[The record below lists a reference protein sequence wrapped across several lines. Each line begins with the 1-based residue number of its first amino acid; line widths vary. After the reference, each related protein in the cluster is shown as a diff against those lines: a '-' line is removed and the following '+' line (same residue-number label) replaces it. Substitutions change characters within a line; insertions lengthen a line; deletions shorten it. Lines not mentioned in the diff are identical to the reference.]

1 MYNIFIMF
9 NRKDAKLR
17 AKESLKKHYAVFVIA
32 CLLAAFIGSNYT
44 STLTGAQTKTTEEIV
59 VENLAGNASTNVGEI
74 STDEVL
80 TLLFKG
86 EEEKAIEAS
95 ETIDENQEEIK
106 IGGLS
111 LGAGKG
117 VLSSLINRVNSGK
130 VLITI
135 FQTIQSVIKSKNV
148 AVDIFIVLAAL
159 VYLAITIFIKDS
171 YKVAYRRIFLE
182 GYAYEHVKT
191 SRFMFLFRV
200 NRYLKATFTVFLT
213 GLYELLWDL
222 TIIGGVIKHYSYY
235 MVPYI
240 VAENPDI
247 KARDAINLSRKMM
260 DGHKWEC
267 FVLELT
273 FIGWE
278 VLGACTFGITQ
289 IFYSNPYQEATF
301 TNYYVYLRNLAYE
314 NKIEHVELLNDKY
327 LYEKA
332 SEELIKETYGDV
344 VEIMNDDIHIEDYK
358 HTGARGFFEDNF
370 GVIAKYDEEEDK
382 FNTAI
387 EQEVKIDEYK
397 HVLALESYPGRLFP
411 IAEDQKNPRLENV
424 HYLRHYSIWSIV
436 ALFFI
441 FAFIGWSWEVMLHL
455 VNDGVFVN
463 RGVNH
468 GPWLPIYGSG
478 GALILLVLY
487 RLRNKPIV
495 HMLATIVLCG
505 IVEYSTSWVLELT
518 KDTKWW
524 DYSGYFLNLN
534 GRICAEG
541 LLVFALGGT
550 AIVYTLAPIID
561 NQLRKANQKVLKI
574 ICIILLVIFTADA
587 IYSLKYPNVGK
598 GITDYD
604 EKIEVVIED
613 SRYNL

>member
-1 MYNIFIMF
+1 MF

-17 AKESLKKHYAVFVIA
+17 AKQSLKKHYAIFVIA
-32 CLLAAFIGSNYT
+32 CLLAAFLGSAYT
-44 STLTGAQTKTTEEIV
+44 STLTSAQSRTTEEIV
-59 VENLAGNASTNVGEI
+59 IENLAGNAKTDVGEI

-86 EEEKAIEAS
+86 EEEKAIATS
-95 ETIDENQEEIK
+95 AAIDETQEEIK
-106 IGGLS
+106 IGALS

-117 VLSSLINRVNSGK
+117 VLSGLINKVNSGK
-130 VLITI
+130 VLITV
-135 FQTIQSVIKSKNV
+135 FQTIQSIIKSKSI
-148 AVDIFIVLAAL
+148 AVDIFIVLSAM
-159 VYLAITIFIKDS
+159 VFLAITIFLKNS
-171 YKVAYRRIFLE
+171 YKVAFRRIFLE
-182 GYAYEHVKT
+182 GYSYDHVKT
-191 SRFMFLFRV
+191 SRFLFLFRV
-200 NRYLKATFTVFLT
+200 NKYLKATFTIFLT
-213 GLYELLWDL
+213 GLFELLWDF
-222 TIIGGVIKHYSYY
+222 TIIGGIIKHYSYY

-240 VAENPDI
+240 VAENPNI
-247 KARDAINLSRKMM
+247 KARDAINLSRNMM

-273 FIGWE
+273 FLGWE
-278 VLGACTFGITQ
+278 VLGAFTFGVTQ

-301 TNYYVYLRNLAYE
+301 TNYFVYLRTLAYE
-314 NKIEHVELLNDKY
+314 NKIKNIELLNDKY

-332 SEELIKETYGDV
+332 SIELIENTYADV
-344 VEIMNDDIHIEDYK
+344 VEIMTDDIHIEDYK
-358 HTGARGFFEDNF
+358 HTGVRGFFEDNF
-370 GVIAKYDEEEDK
+370 GIIAKYDEEEDK

-387 EQEVKIDEYK
+387 EQEVKIDEFK

-411 IAEDQKNPRLENV
+411 IGEDQKNPRLENV

-455 VNDGVFVN
+455 VGDGVFVN

-468 GPWLPIYGSG
+468 GPWLPIYGTG
-478 GALILLVLY
+478 GALILIVLY
-487 RLRNKPIV
+487 RLRKKPVV
-495 HMLATIVLCG
+495 HMLATIALCG
-505 IVEYSTSWVLELT
+505 IVEYSTSWFLEIT

-550 AIVYTLAPIID
+550 AIVYALGPVLD
-561 NQLRKANQKVLKI
+561 NQLRKANQKVLKV
-574 ICIILLVIFTADA
+574 ICIILLVIFSIDA
-587 IYSLKYPNVGK
+587 IYSAKYPNTGK
-598 GITDYD
+598 GITDYG
-604 EKIEVVIED
+604 EETEVVIED
-613 SRYNL
+613 SRFNL